1 MYSALMYF
9 LEPEEDE
16 EGGGG
21 FEAVFFAVALYG
33 DTQTERY
40 VCLQSLMGG
49 GGGGG
54 GGRGELTLTEKLSVL
69 SPWPCTPP

>member
-21 FEAVFFAVALYG
+21 FEAVFLAVALRG

-49 GGGGG
+49 K
-54 GGRGELTLTEKLSVL
+54 RGAYFDGEAVGTFPVALYSTMT
-69 SPWPCTPP
+69 

>member
-21 FEAVFFAVALYG
+21 FEAVFLAVALCG

-40 VCLQSLMGG
+40 VCLQSLIGG
-49 GGGGG
+49 GGGK
-54 GGRGELTLTEKLSVL
+54 GEEESLL
-69 SPWPCTPP
+69 